1 MRWLERARWTE
12 TASASSVSTSGV
24 PRPSAKRQTLL
35 WAAGTVLGLAIAM
48 SSAVAIEMYLRTIG
62 YSGDSLAISE
72 SFTLMTL
79 AALGLIASGL
89 YLRRLPMLIAA
100 GITVGAALYGLFGL
114 NLLFRISVDNY
125 TIFWMLA
132 TAVAIQVLF

>member
-89 YLRRLPMLIAA
+89 YLRRLIAA